1 MQTVFQKALELIM
14 SGDRELCNIL
24 LVTAKMSLTS
34 SLISLLIGV
43 PVGLWLGTCKFPGNS
58 ILVIINRA
66 FIYSQNHDTG
76 ADRID
81 HTARHQQR
89 GSACLVH
96 CAGSTGDH
104 AGIGTSP
111 ISQA

>member
-58 ILVIINRA
+58 ILVIINRTLMGMPP
-66 FIYSQNHDTG
+66 SRRMTM
-76 ADRID
+76 
-81 HTARHQQR
+81 T
-89 GSACLVH
+89 
-96 CAGSTGDH
+96 
-104 AGIGTSP
+104 IGKRNSSFLP
-111 ISQA
+111 RRR

>member
-58 ILVIINRA
+58 VLVIINRTLMGCRLLFAA
-66 FIYSQNHDTG
+66 FCFIFCFP
-76 ADRID
+76 AWDRSG
-81 HTARHQQR
+81 
-89 GSACLVH
+89 GSRFYLR
-96 CAGSTGDH
+96 SK
-104 AGIGTSP
+104 S
-111 ISQA
+111 

>member
-43 PVGLWLGTCKFPGNS
+43 PVGFVNVVEGKEE
-58 ILVIINRA
+58 ILRA
-66 FIYSQNHDTG
+66 CREYEVPAIV
-76 ADRID
+76 
-81 HTARHQQR
+81 ARGR
-89 GSACLVH
+89 KG
-96 CAGSTGDH
+96 GSTVAAAILNALLYEA
-104 AGIGTSP
+104 AGMLAPESRGW
-111 ISQA
+111 